1 MSGTTTAETWEYDQ
15 LTAQP
20 ETLYGADDLTH
31 LEGLDAVRKRPG
43 MYIGSTDSRGVGH
56 LVNEILDNSTD
67 EGVAGHATR
76 VEVIL
81 HADGSVQ
88 VDDDGRGIPTDVH
101 AKSGISGVELVLTRL
116 HAGGKFGGSG
126 YKTSGGLHG
135 VGASAVNALS
145 RRFDVT
151 VRRGGKVHAMSF
163 RHGVPGVFAGPGPDA
178 AFTPGPGLQVLGAMK
193 RGQRTGTSIRYWHD
207 ARYFETGAT
216 LDVEAVRLKVRNTAF
231 LVPGVSYLL
240 RDETGEEPVEE
251 TFHFPNGLTDMVEF
265 LAPAGDRPVSGTL
278 LVAGEGTY
286 RENAADANGVMQSN
300 VQRRA
305 EVEIAFR
312 WGTGYDRT
320 VECFTN
326 TIRNA
331 HGGTHR
337 KGFERA
343 LARTLAEAARS
354 ARGLLRPK
362 EDAPTLDDVLEGMT
376 AVVHVRI
383 PEPQF
388 TSQTKDEL
396 STAGITKVLQGLVE
410 AHVKAWLED
419 RRTKA
424 EARTVL
430 QKIVDAARVRLTQKQ
445 QKDAARRKTA
455 LEGASMPPKLVDCR
469 ATGVDRS
476 ELFIVEG
483 DSALG
488 CFTGDTMVALASGR
502 SRSFADL
509 AADWAQ
515 GISHFG
521 YTTNKAG
528 RVVVAPLVEPR
539 LTKRDAPLVRVTID
553 NGEMVRCTPDHLFR
567 LRDGSYRRA
576 DALAP
581 GDSLMPLYRSLS
593 SKAEGQKLQ
602 GYERVWMNDKEEWV
616 YTHYLADAWNLR
628 HGRDSATNGNVRH
641 HIDIDKRNNDPRN
654 LRRMTWADHSAL
666 HAAMMGEHVHAG
678 WREWFANGGREI
690 RSAMLTAQWRDPA
703 FREACLARLFTLNE
717 SPAFRAKLEQAFQ
730 DWYTALSPDEQRAYA
745 ERMRERQA
753 TYWSQPEH
761 REAAA
766 ERVRRF
772 FVDPARRAEW
782 RERSLRQWQDHDL
795 RAWRSGK
802 TVEQF
807 ADPTERER
815 QRNAVSAWHR
825 NNPQFGE
832 QHSRRMRQRMTDP
845 DTGHLARVQAGRAR
859 YVASVPREDRV
870 ARQLEGR
877 RLAALRRLAPLLS
890 LADEDLA
897 AAYEAERVRTAR
909 TGLRFDR
916 LLDLYDGDYGRLRE
930 AASLVNHR
938 VVSVEPL
945 DETADVYDLTVDGY
959 HNFALEAGVFVHN
972 SARVART
979 AEYQALL
986 PIRGKILN
994 VQKANL
1000 QQVLDNAECA
1010 AIVQVLGAGSGRT
1023 FDLSSMRYGR
1033 VLIMADADVDGAHIR
1048 TLLITLFARYMRPLI
1063 EAGRLYAAM
1072 PPLHKITTKG
1082 RNPQT
1087 TYTYTQAEM
1096 EATVRKLEK
1105 AGKQIVTPIPRFK
1118 GLGEMDA
1125 DELWDTTMNPATRAV
1140 RRITLDDVDAAERI
1154 LELLMGEKVEP
1165 RRNWLIESA
1174 DRVDRDAID
1183 A

>member
-1 MSGTTTAETWEYDQ
+1 MGESHGERHHTAETWEYDQ

-31 LEGLDAVRKRPG
+31 LEGLEAVRKRPG

-67 EGVAGHATR
+67 EGVAGHATT
-76 VEVIL
+76 VDVIL

-151 VRRGGKVHAMSF
+151 VRRGGKIHTMSF
-163 RHGVPGVFAGPGPDA
+163 RHGVPGVFDGAGPDA
-178 AFTPGPGLQVLGAMK
+178 PFTPGPGLQIVGAMK
-193 RGQRTGTSIRYWHD
+193 RGQRTGTSIRWWHD
-207 ARYFETGAT
+207 PRYFETGAA
-216 LDVEAVRLKVRNTAF
+216 LDTEAVRLKLRNTAF
-231 LVPGVSYLL
+231 LVPGVAYRL

-251 TFHFPNGLTDMVEF
+251 SFHFPNGLTDMVEY

-278 LVAGEGTY
+278 LVTGEGTY

-305 EVEIAFR
+305 EVEVAFR
-312 WGTGYDRT
+312 WGTGYERT

-343 LARTLAEAARS
+343 LARTLADAARN
-354 ARGLLRPK
+354 ARGLLKPK

-396 STAGITKVLQGLVE
+396 STAGITKVLQGLIE
-410 AHVKAWLED
+410 AHLKSWLDD

-455 LEGASMPPKLVDCR
+455 LEGAAMPAKLVDCR
-469 ATGVDRS
+469 AAGIERS

-488 CFTGDTMVALASGR
+488 TGR
-502 SRSFADL
+502 
-509 AADWAQ
+509 
-515 GISHFG
+515 
-521 YTTNKAG
+521 
-528 RVVVAPLVEPR
+528 
-539 LTKRDAPLVRVTID
+539 
-553 NGEMVRCTPDHLFR
+553 
-567 LRDGSYRRA
+567 
-576 DALAP
+576 
-581 GDSLMPLYRSLS
+581 
-593 SKAEGQKLQ
+593 
-602 GYERVWMNDKEEWV
+602 
-616 YTHYLADAWNLR
+616 
-628 HGRDSATNGNVRH
+628 
-641 HIDIDKRNNDPRN
+641 
-654 LRRMTWADHSAL
+654 
-666 HAAMMGEHVHAG
+666 
-678 WREWFANGGREI
+678 
-690 RSAMLTAQWRDPA
+690 
-703 FREACLARLFTLNE
+703 LAR
-717 SPAFRAKLEQAFQ
+717 S
-730 DWYTALSPDEQRAYA
+730 S
-745 ERMRERQA
+745 
-753 TYWSQPEH
+753 
-761 REAAA
+761 
-766 ERVRRF
+766 
-772 FVDPARRAEW
+772 
-782 RERSLRQWQDHDL
+782 
-795 RAWRSGK
+795 
-802 TVEQF
+802 
-807 ADPTERER
+807 
-815 QRNAVSAWHR
+815 
-825 NNPQFGE
+825 
-832 QHSRRMRQRMTDP
+832 
-845 DTGHLARVQAGRAR
+845 
-859 YVASVPREDRV
+859 
-870 ARQLEGR
+870 
-877 RLAALRRLAPLLS
+877 
-890 LADEDLA
+890 
-897 AAYEAERVRTAR
+897 
-909 TGLRFDR
+909 
-916 LLDLYDGDYGRLRE
+916 
-930 AASLVNHR
+930 
-938 VVSVEPL
+938 
-945 DETADVYDLTVDGY
+945 
-959 HNFALEAGVFVHN
+959 
-972 SARVART
+972 
-979 AEYQALL
+979 EYQALL

-994 VQKANL
+994 VQKASL

-1023 FDLSSMRYGR
+1023 FDLSSLRYGR

-1087 TYTYTQAEM
+1087 IYTYTQAEM

-1125 DELWDTTMNPATRAV
+1125 DELWETTMNPATRAV
-1140 RRITLDDVDAAERI
+1140 RRITLDDVEAAERI

-1165 RRNWLIESA
+1165 RRNWLIDSA

>member
-1 MSGTTTAETWEYDQ
+1 MTAEPD
-15 LTAQP
+15 
-20 ETLYGADDLTH
+20 TLYGADDLTH

-67 EGVAGHATR
+67 EGVAGHASH

-151 VRRGGKVHAMSF
+151 VRRAGKIHAMSF
-163 RHGVPGVFAGPGPDA
+163 RHGVPGIFDGDGPDA
-178 AFTPGPGLQVLGAMK
+178 PFTAGPGLQVIGAMK
-193 RGQRTGTSIRYWHD
+193 RGQRTGTSIRWWHD
-207 ARYFETGAT
+207 ARYFETGAA
-216 LDVEAVRLKVRNTAF
+216 LDVDAVRMKLRNTAF
-231 LVPGVSYLL
+231 LVPGVTYLL
-240 RDETGEEPVEE
+240 RDLTGEAPAEE
-251 TFHFPNGLTDMVEF
+251 KFHYPNGLSDMVEF
-265 LAPAGDRPVSGTL
+265 LAPAGDRPVSGIL
-278 LVAGEGTY
+278 LVNGEGTY

-305 EVEIAFR
+305 EVEVAFR
-312 WGTGYDRT
+312 WGTGYERT

-331 HGGTHR
+331 HGGAHR

-343 LARTLAEAARS
+343 LVRTLADAVRNT
-354 ARGLLRPK
+354 RGLLKAK
-362 EDAPTLDDVLEGMT
+362 EEPPTLDDVLEGMT

-396 STAGITKVLQGLVE
+396 STTGITKVLQTLVD

-469 ATGVDRS
+469 ATGIDRS

-488 CFTGDTMVALASGR
+488 TSRMAR
-502 SRSFADL
+502 SS
-509 AADWAQ
+509 
-515 GISHFG
+515 
-521 YTTNKAG
+521 
-528 RVVVAPLVEPR
+528 
-539 LTKRDAPLVRVTID
+539 
-553 NGEMVRCTPDHLFR
+553 
-567 LRDGSYRRA
+567 
-576 DALAP
+576 
-581 GDSLMPLYRSLS
+581 
-593 SKAEGQKLQ
+593 
-602 GYERVWMNDKEEWV
+602 
-616 YTHYLADAWNLR
+616 
-628 HGRDSATNGNVRH
+628 
-641 HIDIDKRNNDPRN
+641 
-654 LRRMTWADHSAL
+654 
-666 HAAMMGEHVHAG
+666 
-678 WREWFANGGREI
+678 
-690 RSAMLTAQWRDPA
+690 
-703 FREACLARLFTLNE
+703 
-717 SPAFRAKLEQAFQ
+717 
-730 DWYTALSPDEQRAYA
+730 
-745 ERMRERQA
+745 
-753 TYWSQPEH
+753 
-761 REAAA
+761 
-766 ERVRRF
+766 
-772 FVDPARRAEW
+772 
-782 RERSLRQWQDHDL
+782 
-795 RAWRSGK
+795 
-802 TVEQF
+802 
-807 ADPTERER
+807 
-815 QRNAVSAWHR
+815 
-825 NNPQFGE
+825 
-832 QHSRRMRQRMTDP
+832 
-845 DTGHLARVQAGRAR
+845 
-859 YVASVPREDRV
+859 
-870 ARQLEGR
+870 
-877 RLAALRRLAPLLS
+877 
-890 LADEDLA
+890 
-897 AAYEAERVRTAR
+897 
-909 TGLRFDR
+909 
-916 LLDLYDGDYGRLRE
+916 
-930 AASLVNHR
+930 
-938 VVSVEPL
+938 
-945 DETADVYDLTVDGY
+945 
-959 HNFALEAGVFVHN
+959 
-972 SARVART
+972 
-979 AEYQALL
+979 EYQALL

-1023 FDLSSMRYGR
+1023 FDLSALRYGR

-1087 TYTYTQAEM
+1087 VYTYTQVEM
-1096 EATVRKLEK
+1096 ETTVRKLEK

-1165 RRNWLIESA
+1165 RRNWLIDSA
-1174 DRVDRDAID
+1174 DRVDREAID

>member
-1 MSGTTTAETWEYDQ
+1 MTAE
-15 LTAQP
+15 P

-151 VRRGGKVHAMSF
+151 VRRSGKVHSMSF
-163 RHGVPGVFAGPGPDA
+163 RHGVPGIFDGDGPDA
-178 AFTPGPGLQVLGAMK
+178 PFTPGPGLQIVGAMK

-216 LDVEAVRLKVRNTAF
+216 LDADAVRLKLRNTAF
-231 LVPGVSYLL
+231 LVPGVTYLL
-240 RDETGEEPVEE
+240 RDETAAEPARE

-278 LVAGEGTY
+278 LVTGEGTY

-305 EVEIAFR
+305 EVEVAFR
-312 WGTGYDRT
+312 WGTGYERT

-343 LARTLAEAARS
+343 LARTLADAARNT
-354 ARGLLRPK
+354 RGLLKPR

-396 STAGITKVLQGLVE
+396 STAGITKVIQTQVE
-410 AHVKAWLED
+410 QHLKAWLED

-455 LEGASMPPKLVDCR
+455 LEGASMPAKLVDCR
-469 ATGVDRS
+469 SNGVERS

-488 CFTGDTMVALASGR
+488 CFTGDTMVALASGE

-515 GISHFG
+515 GVRHFG

-528 RVVVAPLVEPR
+528 RVVLAPLVEPR
-539 LTKRDAPLVRVTID
+539 LTKRAAPLVRVTLD
-553 NGEMVRCTPDHLFR
+553 NGESVRCTPDHLFR

-576 DALAP
+576 DALTA
-581 GDSLMPLYRSLS
+581 GDSLMPLYRTLS
-593 SKAEGQKLQ
+593 RKSQGQNLE
-602 GYERVWMNDKEEWV
+602 GYERVWMNDREEWV

-628 HGRDSATNGNVRH
+628 HGRDSAANGNVRH
-641 HIDIDKRNNDPRN
+641 HIDINKLNNDPRN

-666 HAAMMGEHVHAG
+666 HAAMMGEHVQAG
-678 WREWFANGGREI
+678 WREWFANGGREF
-690 RSAMLTAQWRDPA
+690 RSAMLTAQWQDRA

-717 SPAFRAKLEQAFQ
+717 SPAFRAKIEAAFQ
-730 DWYTALSPDEQRAYA
+730 DWYHGLDAEEQHAYA
-745 ERMRERQA
+745 ERMRVRQA
-753 TYWSQPEH
+753 EYWAHPEH
-761 REAAA
+761 RAAAA
-766 ERVRRF
+766 ERVRKYF
-772 FVDPARRAEW
+772 DDPARRAEW
-782 RERSLRQWQDHDL
+782 RERSVRQWQDPEL
-795 RAWRSGK
+795 RAWRSRQ
-802 TVEQF
+802 TTEQF
-807 ADPTERER
+807 ADPAERDR
-815 QRNAVSAWHR
+815 QRNAVQAWHR
-825 NNPQFGE
+825 DNPEFGE
-832 QHSRRMRQRMTDP
+832 RHSQLMRQRMTDP
-845 DTGHLARVQAGRAR
+845 TIGQLSKAQAGRAR
-859 YVASVPREDRV
+859 YVATTPRDVRV
-870 ARQLEGR
+870 GRQHEGR
-877 RLAALRRLAPLLS
+877 KLAALRRLPPLLS
-890 LADEDLA
+890 LPDDELPE
-897 AAYEAERVRTAR
+897 AYEAHRMQHAR

-916 LLDLYDGDYGRLRE
+916 LLALYDGDFGRLRQ
-930 AASLVNHR
+930 AASLVNHK
-938 VVSVEPL
+938 VLSVEAL
-945 DETADVYDLTVDGY
+945 DETADVYDLTVEGY
-959 HNFALEAGVFVHN
+959 HNFALEVGVFVHN

-1023 FDLSSMRYGR
+1023 FDLSALRYGR

-1072 PPLHKITTKG
+1072 PPLHKITTRG

-1087 TYTYTQAEM
+1087 IYTYTQAEM
-1096 EATVRKLEK
+1096 EAAVRKLEK

-1125 DELWDTTMNPATRAV
+1125 DELWETTMNPATRAV

-1165 RRNWLIESA
+1165 RRNWLIDSA
-1174 DRVDRDAID
+1174 DRVDREAID

>member
-1 MSGTTTAETWEYDQ
+1 M
-15 LTAQP
+15 TAQP

-67 EGVAGHATR
+67 EGVAGHATT
-76 VEVIL
+76 VDVIL
-81 HADGSVQ
+81 RADGSVQ

-163 RHGVPGVFAGPGPDA
+163 RHGVPGIFDGDGPDA
-178 AFTPGPGLQVLGAMK
+178 PFTPGPGLQIVGAMK
-193 RGQRTGTSIRYWHD
+193 RGQRTGTSIRWWHD
-207 ARYFETGAT
+207 PRYFETGAA
-216 LDVEAVRLKVRNTAF
+216 LDVEAVRLKLRNTAF
-231 LVPGVSYLL
+231 LVPGVAYRL
-240 RDETGEEPVEE
+240 RDETGEQVAEE
-251 TFHFPNGLTDMVEF
+251 RFHFPDGLTDMVEF

-278 LVAGEGTY
+278 LVTGEGTY

-343 LARTLAEAARS
+343 LARTLAEAART
-354 ARGLLRPK
+354 ARGLLKPK

-410 AHVKAWLED
+410 AHLKSWLDD

-455 LEGASMPPKLVDCR
+455 LEGAAMPAKLVDCR
-469 ATGVDRS
+469 ATGVERS

-488 CFTGDTMVALASGR
+488 TSRMAR
-502 SRSFADL
+502 SS
-509 AADWAQ
+509 
-515 GISHFG
+515 
-521 YTTNKAG
+521 
-528 RVVVAPLVEPR
+528 
-539 LTKRDAPLVRVTID
+539 
-553 NGEMVRCTPDHLFR
+553 
-567 LRDGSYRRA
+567 
-576 DALAP
+576 
-581 GDSLMPLYRSLS
+581 
-593 SKAEGQKLQ
+593 
-602 GYERVWMNDKEEWV
+602 
-616 YTHYLADAWNLR
+616 
-628 HGRDSATNGNVRH
+628 
-641 HIDIDKRNNDPRN
+641 
-654 LRRMTWADHSAL
+654 
-666 HAAMMGEHVHAG
+666 
-678 WREWFANGGREI
+678 
-690 RSAMLTAQWRDPA
+690 
-703 FREACLARLFTLNE
+703 
-717 SPAFRAKLEQAFQ
+717 
-730 DWYTALSPDEQRAYA
+730 
-745 ERMRERQA
+745 
-753 TYWSQPEH
+753 
-761 REAAA
+761 
-766 ERVRRF
+766 
-772 FVDPARRAEW
+772 
-782 RERSLRQWQDHDL
+782 
-795 RAWRSGK
+795 
-802 TVEQF
+802 
-807 ADPTERER
+807 
-815 QRNAVSAWHR
+815 
-825 NNPQFGE
+825 
-832 QHSRRMRQRMTDP
+832 
-845 DTGHLARVQAGRAR
+845 
-859 YVASVPREDRV
+859 
-870 ARQLEGR
+870 
-877 RLAALRRLAPLLS
+877 
-890 LADEDLA
+890 
-897 AAYEAERVRTAR
+897 
-909 TGLRFDR
+909 
-916 LLDLYDGDYGRLRE
+916 
-930 AASLVNHR
+930 
-938 VVSVEPL
+938 
-945 DETADVYDLTVDGY
+945 
-959 HNFALEAGVFVHN
+959 
-972 SARVART
+972 
-979 AEYQALL
+979 EYQALL

-1023 FDLSSMRYGR
+1023 FDLSTLRYGR

-1096 EATVRKLEK
+1096 EAAVRKLEK

-1125 DELWDTTMNPATRAV
+1125 DELWETTMNPATRAV
-1140 RRITLDDVDAAERI
+1140 RRITLDDIEAAERV

-1165 RRNWLIESA
+1165 RRNWLIDSA

>member
-1 MSGTTTAETWEYDQ
+1 MGGSHGERHHTAETWEYDQ

-20 ETLYGADDLTH
+20 DTLYGADDLTH

-67 EGVAGHATR
+67 EGVAGHATT
-76 VEVIL
+76 VDVIL

-163 RHGVPGVFAGPGPDA
+163 RHGVPGVFDGDGPDA
-178 AFTPGPGLQVLGAMK
+178 PFTPGLGLQIVGAMK
-193 RGQRTGTSIRYWHD
+193 RGQRTGTSIRWWHD
-207 ARYFETGAT
+207 PRYFETGAA
-216 LDVEAVRLKVRNTAF
+216 LDAEAVRLKLRNTAF
-231 LVPGVSYLL
+231 LVPGVAYRL
-240 RDETGEEPVEE
+240 RDETGEQRVEE
-251 TFHFPNGLTDMVEF
+251 SFHFPDGLTDMVEF

-278 LVAGEGTY
+278 LVTGEGTY

-305 EVEIAFR
+305 EVEVAFR
-312 WGTGYDRT
+312 WGTGYERT

-343 LARTLAEAARS
+343 LARTLAEAARN
-354 ARGLLRPK
+354 ARGLLKPK

-410 AHVKAWLED
+410 AHLKSWLDD

-455 LEGASMPPKLVDCR
+455 LEGAAMPAKLVDCR
-469 ATGVDRS
+469 AAGIERS

-488 CFTGDTMVALASGR
+488 TGR
-502 SRSFADL
+502 
-509 AADWAQ
+509 
-515 GISHFG
+515 
-521 YTTNKAG
+521 
-528 RVVVAPLVEPR
+528 
-539 LTKRDAPLVRVTID
+539 
-553 NGEMVRCTPDHLFR
+553 
-567 LRDGSYRRA
+567 
-576 DALAP
+576 
-581 GDSLMPLYRSLS
+581 
-593 SKAEGQKLQ
+593 
-602 GYERVWMNDKEEWV
+602 
-616 YTHYLADAWNLR
+616 
-628 HGRDSATNGNVRH
+628 
-641 HIDIDKRNNDPRN
+641 
-654 LRRMTWADHSAL
+654 
-666 HAAMMGEHVHAG
+666 
-678 WREWFANGGREI
+678 
-690 RSAMLTAQWRDPA
+690 
-703 FREACLARLFTLNE
+703 LAR
-717 SPAFRAKLEQAFQ
+717 S
-730 DWYTALSPDEQRAYA
+730 S
-745 ERMRERQA
+745 
-753 TYWSQPEH
+753 
-761 REAAA
+761 
-766 ERVRRF
+766 
-772 FVDPARRAEW
+772 
-782 RERSLRQWQDHDL
+782 
-795 RAWRSGK
+795 
-802 TVEQF
+802 
-807 ADPTERER
+807 
-815 QRNAVSAWHR
+815 
-825 NNPQFGE
+825 
-832 QHSRRMRQRMTDP
+832 
-845 DTGHLARVQAGRAR
+845 
-859 YVASVPREDRV
+859 
-870 ARQLEGR
+870 
-877 RLAALRRLAPLLS
+877 
-890 LADEDLA
+890 
-897 AAYEAERVRTAR
+897 
-909 TGLRFDR
+909 
-916 LLDLYDGDYGRLRE
+916 
-930 AASLVNHR
+930 
-938 VVSVEPL
+938 
-945 DETADVYDLTVDGY
+945 
-959 HNFALEAGVFVHN
+959 
-972 SARVART
+972 
-979 AEYQALL
+979 EYQALL

-994 VQKANL
+994 VQKASL

-1023 FDLSSMRYGR
+1023 FDLSTLRYGR

-1087 TYTYTQAEM
+1087 VYTYTQAEM

-1125 DELWDTTMNPATRAV
+1125 DELWETTMNPATRAV
-1140 RRITLDDVDAAERI
+1140 RRITLDDVEAAERI

-1165 RRNWLIESA
+1165 RRNWLIDSA

>member
-1 MSGTTTAETWEYDQ
+1 MGNRHGDRHHTAETWEYDQ

-67 EGVAGHATR
+67 EGVGGHATKID
-76 VEVIL
+76 VIL
-81 HADGSVQ
+81 HADGSVR

-151 VRRGGKVHAMSF
+151 VRRGGKVHSMSF
-163 RHGVPGVFAGPGPDA
+163 RHGVPGIFDGDGPDA
-178 AFTPGPGLQVLGAMK
+178 PFTPGPGLQIVGAMK
-193 RGQRTGTSIRYWHD
+193 RGQRTGTSIRWWHD
-207 ARYFETGAT
+207 PRYFETGAA
-216 LDVEAVRLKVRNTAF
+216 LDTEAVRLKLRNTAF
-231 LVPGVSYLL
+231 LVPGVAYRL
-240 RDETGEEPVEE
+240 RDETGEKPVEE
-251 TFHFPNGLTDMVEF
+251 NFHFPNGLTDMVEY

-278 LVAGEGTY
+278 LVTGEGTY

-305 EVEIAFR
+305 EVEVAFR
-312 WGTGYDRT
+312 WGTGYERT

-343 LARTLAEAARS
+343 LARTLAEAARNT
-354 ARGLLRPK
+354 RGLLKPK

-410 AHVKAWLED
+410 AHLKAWLED
-419 RRTKA
+419 RKTKA

-455 LEGASMPPKLVDCR
+455 LEGASMPAKLVDCR

-488 CFTGDTMVALASGR
+488 TSRMAR
-502 SRSFADL
+502 SS
-509 AADWAQ
+509 
-515 GISHFG
+515 
-521 YTTNKAG
+521 
-528 RVVVAPLVEPR
+528 
-539 LTKRDAPLVRVTID
+539 
-553 NGEMVRCTPDHLFR
+553 
-567 LRDGSYRRA
+567 
-576 DALAP
+576 
-581 GDSLMPLYRSLS
+581 
-593 SKAEGQKLQ
+593 
-602 GYERVWMNDKEEWV
+602 
-616 YTHYLADAWNLR
+616 
-628 HGRDSATNGNVRH
+628 
-641 HIDIDKRNNDPRN
+641 
-654 LRRMTWADHSAL
+654 
-666 HAAMMGEHVHAG
+666 
-678 WREWFANGGREI
+678 
-690 RSAMLTAQWRDPA
+690 
-703 FREACLARLFTLNE
+703 
-717 SPAFRAKLEQAFQ
+717 
-730 DWYTALSPDEQRAYA
+730 
-745 ERMRERQA
+745 
-753 TYWSQPEH
+753 
-761 REAAA
+761 
-766 ERVRRF
+766 
-772 FVDPARRAEW
+772 
-782 RERSLRQWQDHDL
+782 
-795 RAWRSGK
+795 
-802 TVEQF
+802 
-807 ADPTERER
+807 
-815 QRNAVSAWHR
+815 
-825 NNPQFGE
+825 
-832 QHSRRMRQRMTDP
+832 
-845 DTGHLARVQAGRAR
+845 
-859 YVASVPREDRV
+859 
-870 ARQLEGR
+870 
-877 RLAALRRLAPLLS
+877 
-890 LADEDLA
+890 
-897 AAYEAERVRTAR
+897 
-909 TGLRFDR
+909 
-916 LLDLYDGDYGRLRE
+916 
-930 AASLVNHR
+930 
-938 VVSVEPL
+938 
-945 DETADVYDLTVDGY
+945 
-959 HNFALEAGVFVHN
+959 
-972 SARVART
+972 
-979 AEYQALL
+979 EYQALL

-1023 FDLSSMRYGR
+1023 FDLSALRYGR

-1072 PPLHKITTKG
+1072 PPLHKITTRG

-1087 TYTYTQAEM
+1087 VYTYTQAEM

-1125 DELWDTTMNPATRAV
+1125 DELWETTMNPATRAV
-1140 RRITLDDVDAAERI
+1140 RRITLDDVEAAERI

-1174 DRVDRDAID
+1174 DLVDRDAID

>member
-1 MSGTTTAETWEYDQ
+1 MRRATPADVAGNRQHTAETGEYDQ
-15 LTAQP
+15 LTAEP
-20 ETLYGADDLTH
+20 DTLYGADDLTH

-67 EGVAGHATR
+67 EGVAGHAGN

-151 VRRGGKVHAMSF
+151 VRRAGKVHAMSF
-163 RHGVPGVFAGPGPDA
+163 RHGVPGIFDGDGPDA
-178 AFTPGPGLQVLGAMK
+178 RFTAGPGLQVIGAMK
-193 RGQRTGTSIRYWHD
+193 RGQRTGTSIRWWHD
-207 ARYFETGAT
+207 ARYFETGAA
-216 LDVEAVRLKVRNTAF
+216 LDVDAVRMKLRNTAF
-231 LVPGVSYLL
+231 LVPGVTYLL
-240 RDETGEEPVEE
+240 RDLTGETPAEE
-251 TFHFPNGLTDMVEF
+251 RFHYPNGLSDMVEF

-278 LVAGEGTY
+278 LVNGEGTY

-305 EVEIAFR
+305 EVEVAFR
-312 WGTGYDRT
+312 WGTGYERT

-343 LARTLAEAARS
+343 LVRALADAIRNT
-354 ARGLLRPK
+354 RGLLKAK
-362 EDAPTLDDVLEGMT
+362 EEPPTLDDVLEGMT

-396 STAGITKVLQGLVE
+396 STTGITKVLQSLVD
-410 AHVKAWLED
+410 AHIKAWLED

-469 ATGVDRS
+469 ATGIDRS

-488 CFTGDTMVALASGR
+488 TSRMAR
-502 SRSFADL
+502 SS
-509 AADWAQ
+509 
-515 GISHFG
+515 
-521 YTTNKAG
+521 
-528 RVVVAPLVEPR
+528 
-539 LTKRDAPLVRVTID
+539 
-553 NGEMVRCTPDHLFR
+553 
-567 LRDGSYRRA
+567 
-576 DALAP
+576 
-581 GDSLMPLYRSLS
+581 
-593 SKAEGQKLQ
+593 
-602 GYERVWMNDKEEWV
+602 
-616 YTHYLADAWNLR
+616 
-628 HGRDSATNGNVRH
+628 
-641 HIDIDKRNNDPRN
+641 
-654 LRRMTWADHSAL
+654 
-666 HAAMMGEHVHAG
+666 
-678 WREWFANGGREI
+678 
-690 RSAMLTAQWRDPA
+690 
-703 FREACLARLFTLNE
+703 
-717 SPAFRAKLEQAFQ
+717 
-730 DWYTALSPDEQRAYA
+730 
-745 ERMRERQA
+745 
-753 TYWSQPEH
+753 
-761 REAAA
+761 
-766 ERVRRF
+766 
-772 FVDPARRAEW
+772 
-782 RERSLRQWQDHDL
+782 
-795 RAWRSGK
+795 
-802 TVEQF
+802 
-807 ADPTERER
+807 
-815 QRNAVSAWHR
+815 
-825 NNPQFGE
+825 
-832 QHSRRMRQRMTDP
+832 
-845 DTGHLARVQAGRAR
+845 
-859 YVASVPREDRV
+859 
-870 ARQLEGR
+870 
-877 RLAALRRLAPLLS
+877 
-890 LADEDLA
+890 
-897 AAYEAERVRTAR
+897 
-909 TGLRFDR
+909 
-916 LLDLYDGDYGRLRE
+916 
-930 AASLVNHR
+930 
-938 VVSVEPL
+938 
-945 DETADVYDLTVDGY
+945 
-959 HNFALEAGVFVHN
+959 
-972 SARVART
+972 
-979 AEYQALL
+979 EYQALL

-1023 FDLSSMRYGR
+1023 FDLSALRYGR

-1072 PPLHKITTKG
+1072 PPLHKITTRG
-1082 RNPQT
+1082 RSPQT
-1087 TYTYTQAEM
+1087 VYTYTQAEM
-1096 EATVRKLEK
+1096 ETTVRKLEK

-1165 RRNWLIESA
+1165 RRNWLIDSA

>member
-1 MSGTTTAETWEYDQ
+1 MTAEPD
-15 LTAQP
+15 
-20 ETLYGADDLTH
+20 TLYGADDLTH

-67 EGVAGHATR
+67 EGVAGHAGN

-151 VRRGGKVHAMSF
+151 VRRAGKVHAMSF
-163 RHGVPGVFAGPGPDA
+163 RHGVPGIFDGDGPDA
-178 AFTPGPGLQVLGAMK
+178 RFTAGPGLQVIGAMK
-193 RGQRTGTSIRYWHD
+193 RGQRTGTSIRWWHD

-216 LDVEAVRLKVRNTAF
+216 LDVDAVRMKLRNTAF
-231 LVPGVSYLL
+231 LVPGVTYLL
-240 RDETGEEPVEE
+240 RDLTGETPAEE
-251 TFHFPNGLTDMVEF
+251 RFHYPNGLSDMVEF

-278 LVAGEGTY
+278 LVNGEGTY

-305 EVEIAFR
+305 EVEVAFR
-312 WGTGYDRT
+312 WGTGYERT

-343 LARTLAEAARS
+343 LVRALADAIRNT
-354 ARGLLRPK
+354 RGLLKAK
-362 EDAPTLDDVLEGMT
+362 EEPPTLDDVLEGMT

-396 STAGITKVLQGLVE
+396 STTGITKVLQSLVD
-410 AHVKAWLED
+410 AHIKTWLED

-469 ATGVDRS
+469 ATGIDRS

-488 CFTGDTMVALASGR
+488 TSRMAR
-502 SRSFADL
+502 SS
-509 AADWAQ
+509 
-515 GISHFG
+515 
-521 YTTNKAG
+521 
-528 RVVVAPLVEPR
+528 
-539 LTKRDAPLVRVTID
+539 
-553 NGEMVRCTPDHLFR
+553 
-567 LRDGSYRRA
+567 
-576 DALAP
+576 
-581 GDSLMPLYRSLS
+581 
-593 SKAEGQKLQ
+593 
-602 GYERVWMNDKEEWV
+602 
-616 YTHYLADAWNLR
+616 
-628 HGRDSATNGNVRH
+628 
-641 HIDIDKRNNDPRN
+641 
-654 LRRMTWADHSAL
+654 
-666 HAAMMGEHVHAG
+666 
-678 WREWFANGGREI
+678 
-690 RSAMLTAQWRDPA
+690 
-703 FREACLARLFTLNE
+703 
-717 SPAFRAKLEQAFQ
+717 
-730 DWYTALSPDEQRAYA
+730 
-745 ERMRERQA
+745 
-753 TYWSQPEH
+753 
-761 REAAA
+761 
-766 ERVRRF
+766 
-772 FVDPARRAEW
+772 
-782 RERSLRQWQDHDL
+782 
-795 RAWRSGK
+795 
-802 TVEQF
+802 
-807 ADPTERER
+807 
-815 QRNAVSAWHR
+815 
-825 NNPQFGE
+825 
-832 QHSRRMRQRMTDP
+832 
-845 DTGHLARVQAGRAR
+845 
-859 YVASVPREDRV
+859 
-870 ARQLEGR
+870 
-877 RLAALRRLAPLLS
+877 
-890 LADEDLA
+890 
-897 AAYEAERVRTAR
+897 
-909 TGLRFDR
+909 
-916 LLDLYDGDYGRLRE
+916 
-930 AASLVNHR
+930 
-938 VVSVEPL
+938 
-945 DETADVYDLTVDGY
+945 
-959 HNFALEAGVFVHN
+959 
-972 SARVART
+972 
-979 AEYQALL
+979 EYQALL

-1023 FDLSSMRYGR
+1023 FDLSALRYGR

-1072 PPLHKITTKG
+1072 PPLHKITTRG
-1082 RNPQT
+1082 RSPQT
-1087 TYTYTQAEM
+1087 VYTYTQAEM
-1096 EATVRKLEK
+1096 ETTVRKLEK
-1105 AGKQIVTPIPRFK
+1105 SGKQIVTPIPRFK

-1165 RRNWLIESA
+1165 RRNWLIDSA

>member
-1 MSGTTTAETWEYDQ
+1 MGESHGERHHTAETWEYDQ

-67 EGVAGHATR
+67 EGVAGHATT
-76 VEVIL
+76 VDVIL

-151 VRRGGKVHAMSF
+151 VRRGGKIHAMSF
-163 RHGVPGVFAGPGPDA
+163 RHGVPGVFDAAGPDA
-178 AFTPGPGLQVLGAMK
+178 AFTPGPGLQIVGAMK
-193 RGQRTGTSIRYWHD
+193 RGQRTGTSIRWWHD
-207 ARYFETGAT
+207 PRYFETGAA
-216 LDVEAVRLKVRNTAF
+216 LDTEAVRLKLRNTAF
-231 LVPGVSYLL
+231 LVPGVAYRLL
-240 RDETGEEPVEE
+240 DETGEEPVEE
-251 TFHFPNGLTDMVEF
+251 RFHFPNGLTDMVEY

-278 LVAGEGTY
+278 LVTGEGTY

-305 EVEIAFR
+305 EVEVAFR
-312 WGTGYDRT
+312 WGTGYERT

-343 LARTLAEAARS
+343 LARTLADAARN
-354 ARGLLRPK
+354 ARGLLKPK

-410 AHVKAWLED
+410 AHLKSWLDD

-455 LEGASMPPKLVDCR
+455 LEGAAMPAKLVDCR
-469 ATGVDRS
+469 ATGVERS

-488 CFTGDTMVALASGR
+488 TSRMAR
-502 SRSFADL
+502 SS
-509 AADWAQ
+509 
-515 GISHFG
+515 
-521 YTTNKAG
+521 
-528 RVVVAPLVEPR
+528 
-539 LTKRDAPLVRVTID
+539 
-553 NGEMVRCTPDHLFR
+553 
-567 LRDGSYRRA
+567 
-576 DALAP
+576 
-581 GDSLMPLYRSLS
+581 
-593 SKAEGQKLQ
+593 
-602 GYERVWMNDKEEWV
+602 
-616 YTHYLADAWNLR
+616 
-628 HGRDSATNGNVRH
+628 
-641 HIDIDKRNNDPRN
+641 
-654 LRRMTWADHSAL
+654 
-666 HAAMMGEHVHAG
+666 
-678 WREWFANGGREI
+678 
-690 RSAMLTAQWRDPA
+690 
-703 FREACLARLFTLNE
+703 
-717 SPAFRAKLEQAFQ
+717 
-730 DWYTALSPDEQRAYA
+730 
-745 ERMRERQA
+745 
-753 TYWSQPEH
+753 
-761 REAAA
+761 
-766 ERVRRF
+766 
-772 FVDPARRAEW
+772 
-782 RERSLRQWQDHDL
+782 
-795 RAWRSGK
+795 
-802 TVEQF
+802 
-807 ADPTERER
+807 
-815 QRNAVSAWHR
+815 
-825 NNPQFGE
+825 
-832 QHSRRMRQRMTDP
+832 
-845 DTGHLARVQAGRAR
+845 
-859 YVASVPREDRV
+859 
-870 ARQLEGR
+870 
-877 RLAALRRLAPLLS
+877 
-890 LADEDLA
+890 
-897 AAYEAERVRTAR
+897 
-909 TGLRFDR
+909 
-916 LLDLYDGDYGRLRE
+916 
-930 AASLVNHR
+930 
-938 VVSVEPL
+938 
-945 DETADVYDLTVDGY
+945 
-959 HNFALEAGVFVHN
+959 
-972 SARVART
+972 
-979 AEYQALL
+979 EYQALL

-1023 FDLSSMRYGR
+1023 FDLSALRYGR

-1082 RNPQT
+1082 RNAQT
-1087 TYTYTQAEM
+1087 VYTYTQAEM

-1125 DELWDTTMNPATRAV
+1125 DELWETTMNPATRAV

-1165 RRNWLIESA
+1165 RRNWLIDSA